1 MKRQKNLLNYGTK
14 SPVRS
19 FVFKESME
27 LHRISLLLFNLMIVR
42 LVAEGNALALKL
54 L

>member
-1 MKRQKNLLNYGTK
+1 MAQKVQFGLVLNWA
-14 SPVRS
+14 